1 MPVPPNDLASDTRA
15 SVDRSPDSRAET
27 AQDEDWFADDAFW
40 AAYAPLMFD
49 SGRWAE
55 VPAVVDGILSLSGAR
70 PACSVLDSCCG
81 PGRHALEFARRDFR
95 VTGVDITGP
104 YLEAARDSA
113 VAEGLAAEFVQA
125 DARIFERPETF
136 SLALNLFT
144 SFGYFATPEED
155 QLMISRLYTSLAPAG
170 TLVMELA
177 GKETAARNYIEGEWF
192 ERDGKTVLTEFTVEG
207 AWEGLRNRWIILDGH
222 KRIDRSWVQ
231 RLYAGTELRAL
242 LLDTG
247 FKKVEL
253 FGSFDGQPYGPKA
266 RTLVAVA
273 TKA

>member
-1 MPVPPNDLASDTRA
+1 MPG
-15 SVDRSPDSRAET
+15 SPDTQAADTQATKGQVEATDDRN
-27 AQDEDWFADDAFW
+27 WFADDSFW

-49 SGRWAE
+49 STRWAE
-55 VPAVVDGILSLSGAR
+55 VPAVVDGILGLSGTR
-70 PACSVLDSCCG
+70 PGCAVLDSCCG
-81 PGRHALEFARRDFR
+81 PGRHTLEFARRGFR

-125 DARIFERPETF
+125 DARVFERPGAF
-136 SLALNLFT
+136 ALALNLFT

-155 QLMISRLYTSLAPAG
+155 QLMLSRLHTSLAPGG

-177 GKETAARNYIEGEWF
+177 GKETAARNYVEGEWF

-207 AWEGLRNRWIILDGH
+207 AWEGLRNRWIILDGD

-231 RLYAGTELRAL
+231 RLYAGTELRSL
-242 LLDTG
+242 LMAAG
-247 FKKVEL
+247 FAAVKL
-253 FGSFDGQPYGPKA
+253 YGSFDGEPYGPKA
-266 RTLVAVA
+266 RSLVAVA